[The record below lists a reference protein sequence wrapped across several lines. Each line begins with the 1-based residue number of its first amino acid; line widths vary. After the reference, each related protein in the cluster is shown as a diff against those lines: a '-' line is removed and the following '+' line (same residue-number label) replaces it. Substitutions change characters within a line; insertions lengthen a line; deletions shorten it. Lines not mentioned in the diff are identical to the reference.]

1 MADAWKK
8 FINLSIWVAIILFVV
23 RLLLGGVSVFQFRG
37 IRASADTIYNL
48 IGYAGEAIGV
58 TSLIMA
64 IFNKWAWKWKYINA
78 LTGKMPILAKAYK
91 GSVISDYDNK
101 ERSARLEIEQ
111 TFLKVIVK
119 IKTDE
124 SQSNTICA
132 SLEEIHNEFQLVYI
146 YFNEPRAEIQDRSA
160 IHYGTAML
168 KISKHKE
175 LTGNYYT
182 GRNTKGSMKFLPDV
196 N

>member
-1 MADAWKK
+1 MANAWKK
-8 FINLSIWVAIILFVV
+8 FINISIWVAIILYVI

-64 IFNKWAWKWKYINA
+64 IFNQWAWKWKYIN
-78 LTGKMPILAKAYK
+78 AYK

-119 IKTDE
+119 IKADE

-182 GRNTKGSMKFLPDV
+182 VRNTKGSMKFLPDV